1 MRGAQIGD
9 LNVGSHFFGI
19 ITSLAS
25 WGVMVLHGFV
35 IVVGRCGVVSIAG
48 SI

>member
-1 MRGAQIGD
+1 MRGAQIG
-9 LNVGSHFFGI
+9 NFNIGSQFLGI

-25 WGVMVLHGFV
+25 GGVMVLPGFG
-35 IVVGRCGVVSIAG
+35 IVVESCGVVSIVE